1 MMLIFQFQYD
11 ILPII
16 YYYYKIRVLIYNFV
30 HKMKIIYLL

>member
-16 YYYYKIRVLIYNFV
+16 YYYYKIRVLVYKLIE
-30 HKMKIIYLL
+30 KKGRG